1 MKIQTILATKGT
13 RVITAQA
20 GQTLREAIGLMIQHN
35 IGALIV
41 VDEADKPVGVLSER
55 SILLA
60 AARTDQFF
68 EQPVREVMR
77 TPVIVASPQDDLE
90 SVMQT
95 MTVKR
100 NRHIPVIDQG
110 QLIGIVSV
118 GDMVKA
124 RLDEYQGAVETL
136 ETQIVGE

>member
-77 TPVIVASPQDDLE
+77 TPVIVASPQDDVE